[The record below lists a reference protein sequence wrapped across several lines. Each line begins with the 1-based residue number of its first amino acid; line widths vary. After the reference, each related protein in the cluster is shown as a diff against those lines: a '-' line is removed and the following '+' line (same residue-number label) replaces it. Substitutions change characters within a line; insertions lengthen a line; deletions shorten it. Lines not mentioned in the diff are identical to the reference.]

1 MFCPKSNM
9 LAAVTKPLKG
19 SVFRMHN
26 TLLNLRH
33 TSKIYDMHK
42 SAWEKEN
49 YEECKKWERYRTR
62 EQRRINVQNMDG
74 REGKDA
80 SEGPKIAI
88 QD

>member
-1 MFCPKSNM
+1 VVFCPKSNI

-49 YEECKKWERYRTR
+49 YEECKK
-62 EQRRINVQNMDG
+62 
-74 REGKDA
+74 
-80 SEGPKIAI
+80 
-88 QD
+88 